1 MELRVLGVNFQA
13 TRDTTIKNRKLKR
26 GMKEQIEN
34 IAKSI
39 KRHRELELSIS
50 ATNNAVGRSLTLYN
64 QVEQQFWLITKQ
76 ATVIQFKRDLLGNII
91 PTSAYNETTTY
102 KGDGFPVP
110 RDSKLGGLLI
120 QNHDGRHKYQTPNGE
135 IDIKIFNRST
145 YTPSV
150 LDNEFATDLLIKIA
164 GDSRTHSFQNIAKI
178 LSLQLEIEQEKE
190 KLEKATEEEAKQLI
204 ERIEKKEEEKQKYL
218 NKAQGFIRR
227 YAELRFQPILDPI
240 QDSIRRSKVFEGNLI
255 INGGPGTGKTT
266 SLIQRIKFLIS
277 PTIEEE
283 INLTQEQKDI
293 LYNQKTSW
301 IFYSPNELLALFLRN
316 SMKMEELTADTER
329 VKVWSSH
336 KNELVKTYKLVDTV
350 TKRPFLIYNKSQGSN
365 LIKNTP
371 ASVKLIID
379 SFLKFYFSFQKEKI
393 EKVLEIDTNLFKWKN
408 TGISIQKFLQD
419 KKDINNIDDLIYLF
433 YNLNETYK
441 SEVDKVSDEYSTLIK
456 KVAARIQVE
465 INKTPERANGLS
477 DVLNSWKN
485 SAQDTDDDE
494 DDDDEIEQE
503 DFDEKEEQTT
513 FDFEKELFTKLKALC
528 RKQALKQFDKNTK
541 FSKRD
546 RELLKLIPEV
556 ETQAEYEQIG
566 QTAFFKKFFERITK
580 GIVANVLH
588 EIPMNYKKFRRE
600 QLLQKN
606 ENYDL
611 TILEELVKKDKNS
624 RIHSDEQ
631 AFLLYFVNTVCFR
644 LAKGFKIRY
653 DNLSHSYINAHKTN
667 CKPVIGID
675 EATDFSLIDLL
686 AINSFGHPSI
696 SSVTLSGDVMQRMTN
711 GGLKSWEDYIT
722 LNPTTERKDLE
733 VSYRQSPT
741 LLSLAQQIY
750 EKSTGE
756 KASYKSYIEKDE
768 AEPKPLMIV
777 SEDEEEKLNWIAE
790 RIIEIYKAYG
800 ETIPSIAIF
809 LPDENS
815 LESFASKLGII
826 DTLADV
832 GIFVKACRN
841 GEVLGDKDTVRIFS
855 IDKIKGLEFEAVF
868 FHNIDTIQ
876 NQKLSDELLLK
887 YLYVGLSR
895 ATFYLGLTTL
905 NEDLAGDLEF
915 LQNSIDKSGK
925 TWK

>member
-1 MELRVLGVNFQA
+1 
-13 TRDTTIKNRKLKR
+13 
-26 GMKEQIEN
+26 MKEQIET

-39 KRHRELELSIS
+39 KRHRELEQAIG
-50 ATNNAVGRSLTLYN
+50 ATNNAVGRSFTLYN
-64 QVEQQFWLITKQ
+64 NVEQQFWLITKQ
-76 ATVIQFKRDLLGNII
+76 ATIVQFQRDLQGNIL
-91 PTSAYNETTTY
+91 PTSAYSEATTY
-102 KGDGFPVP
+102 KGDGYPIP

-120 QNHDGRHKYQTPNGE
+120 QNHEGKHKYQTPSGE
-135 IDIKIFNRST
+135 IDIEIFNRTS
-145 YTPSV
+145 YTPTNSE
-150 LDNEFATDLLIKIA
+150 NELATDIIIKIG

-190 KLEKATEEEAKQLI
+190 KLEQATEEEAQQLI
-204 ERIEKKEEEKQKYL
+204 ERIEQKVEEKRKYL
-218 NKAQGFIRR
+218 DKAQGFIRK

-240 QDSIRRSKVFEGNLI
+240 QDSIRRSKIFEGNLI

-266 SLIQRIKFLIS
+266 SLIQRIKYLIS

-283 INLTQEQKDI
+283 ISLTQEQKDI

-336 KNELVKTYKLVDTV
+336 KNELVKTYKLVDSA
-350 TKRPFLIYNKSQGSN
+350 TKRPFLIYNKSQGKN
-365 LIKNTP
+365 LIQNTP
-371 ASVKLIID
+371 ASVKSITD
-379 SFLKFYFSFQKEKI
+379 SLVEFYLSFQKEKI
-393 EKVLEIDTNLFKWKN
+393 EKILEIDTNPFKWKN
-408 TGISIQKFLQD
+408 TGVSIQKYLQD
-419 KKDINNIDDLIYLF
+419 RKDIKSIDDLIRLF

-441 SEVDKVSDEYSTLIK
+441 SQAEEVSNEYSSLIK

-465 INKTPERANGLS
+465 INKTSERATILS

-485 SAQDTDDDE
+485 SVQDVEDDE
-494 DDDDEIEQE
+494 DDDEEIEKE
-503 DFDEKEEQTT
+503 DFDENIEQTS

-541 FSKRD
+541 FGKRD
-546 RELLKLIPEV
+546 KELLKLIPEV
-556 ETQAEYEQIG
+556 ENQSEYVQIG

-580 GIVANVLH
+580 GIVANVLR

-600 QLLQKN
+600 QLLQKS

-611 TILEELVKKDKNS
+611 AILEELVKKDRNS

-631 AFLLYFVNTVCFR
+631 SLLLYFVNTICFR
-644 LAKGFKIRY
+644 LHKGGFN
-653 DNLSHSYINAHKTN
+653 DNHSHQYVNAYKAN

-686 AINSFGHPSI
+686 AINSFRHPSI

-711 GGLKSWEDYIT
+711 DGLKSWEDYIS

-750 EKSTGE
+750 EKSTRN

-768 AEPKPLMIV
+768 SEPKPLMIV

-790 RIIEIYKAYG
+790 RIIEIHAAYG

-809 LPDENS
+809 LPDES
-815 LESFASKLGII
+815 LLEGFATKLGNI

-832 GIFVKACRN
+832 AIFVKACRN

-855 IDKIKGLEFEAVF
+855 IDKIKELEFEAVF
-868 FHNIDTIQ
+868 FHNIDAIQ
-876 NQKLSDELLLK
+876 NKSLSDDLLLK

-895 ATFYLGLTTL
+895 ATFYLGLTL
-905 NEDLAGDLEF
+905 NEDLTSDIEF
-915 LQNSIDKSGK
+915 LQNNFDKSGK